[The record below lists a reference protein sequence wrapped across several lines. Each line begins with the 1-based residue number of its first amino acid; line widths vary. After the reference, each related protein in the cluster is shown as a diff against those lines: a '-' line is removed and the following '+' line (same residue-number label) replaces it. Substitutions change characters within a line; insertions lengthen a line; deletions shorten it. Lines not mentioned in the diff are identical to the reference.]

1 MQRLLRE
8 RTDEIISN
16 FMRKYYGIYVC
27 YNLWVWLKEW
37 KYTVTVSKPPNQQR
51 RKMQKSDQFNRRH
64 ERKTKKESKI
74 KQNQNKMV
82 KMSQMCL
89 CLQWILMH

>member
-1 MQRLLRE
+1 
-8 RTDEIISN
+8 
-16 FMRKYYGIYVC
+16 
-27 YNLWVWLKEW
+27 
-37 KYTVTVSKPPNQQR
+37 
-51 RKMQKSDQFNRRH
+51 MQKSDQFNRRH

-89 CLQWILMH
+89 CLQ